1 MYAPA
6 PTQCRRARVAGG
18 GSLGAAAVA
27 VAGGG
32 GAAAAAS
39 FAHKGCYAP
48 SDASCNIGEHPRG
61 TNVCFNVAVSPQC
74 TIMA

>member
-1 MYAPA
+1 MYVPA
-6 PTQCRRARVAGG
+6 PTQCRRACVAGG

-48 SDASCNIGEHPRG
+48 SDARQCNVLLCLGEALQ
-61 TNVCFNVAVSPQC
+61 CAVV
-74 TIMA
+74 T